1 MKADEHFK
9 ETNAFKLTKLSLFF
23 SILICILKFLAFY
36 VTGSIAIYSDA
47 VESIVNIFS
56 ALLAYIGT
64 KLALKPSDKEHPY
77 GHTKIEYFIAIA
89 ESIFILL
96 ASISIFWKALEN
108 VLSKKGPENLGI
120 GLIVIFIAMNINL
133 LLSYIIYKQGKREG
147 SPILISHA
155 THLITDVITTLGV
168 ILGIFIVYLTELW
181 FIDPIIAVIIS
192 INILYLGYKILKDS
206 VNSLLD
212 VSLSKD
218 RIEELIEIIN
228 ETIRN
233 KHNNK
238 IIIKNFK
245 SRKAGRKSFIEFDL
259 LVPGHISVQDAH
271 DLCDE
276 IEKRIQNKY
285 PEISVLIHVE
295 PLK

>member
-1 MKADEHFK
+1 MKVDEHFK

-77 GHTKIEYFIAIA
+77 GHTKIEYFIAIS

-96 ASISIFWKALEN
+96 ASLSIFWKALEN
-108 VLSKKGPENLGI
+108 VLLKKGPENLGI

-133 LLSYIIYKQGKREG
+133 LLSYIMYKQGKREG

-168 ILGIFIVYLTELW
+168 ILGILIVYLTELW
-181 FIDPIIAVIIS
+181 FIDSIIAVIIS

-206 VNSLLD
+206 ANSLLD
-212 VSLSKD
+212 VSLSKEK
-218 RIEELIEIIN
+218 IEELIEIIN

-259 LVPGHISVQDAH
+259 LVPGHIAVQDAH